1 MDARLPRS
9 RSAGHGFTRLA
20 AFFVGAI
27 WRFAVD
33 PQKSAARLSEGN
45 NEELLESLVKS
56 LNR

>member
-9 RSAGHGFTRLA
+9 RSAGHGFTRLV

-33 PQKSAARLSEGN
+33 PQKSAARLSEGYEKI
-45 NEELLESLVKS
+45 EEI
-56 LNR
+56 